1 MQRLIFVKLPG
12 RSLCL
17 SSQLFLVT
25 DETHSDLEYILHS
38 KIATANDLTLL
49 QNAITKPV
57 EEYLNYTT
65 SHAISPPSQLFQDLK
80 SQFGRIKFLDSLF
93 DRALRIRSHL
103 GDWCA
108 DRYWGFALAEER
120 SKKMESRVEK
130 AARSEGST
138 ALADFQIEEISKAMG
153 IISNHDFGS
162 PRADQSDLSHKV
174 RQLCAYLKHHFER
187 ETDHRCIVFV
197 EHRSTAYLLHKV
209 FEQVGGPHLH
219 PGLLIGASNG
229 RLDDI
234 QSTFRN
240 QVVTLIKFRM
250 GELNCLFATS
260 VAEEGLDIP
269 DCNLVVR
276 FDICKTMIQYVQSRG
291 RARHKNSKLLH
302 MKEKENWDHDNTL
315 SENRGAEHVMRAFC
329 KGLPT
334 DRQLDGDDDTEFTRD
349 MVSLYPTY
357 TIASTGAKITF
368 GSALQILSHFVDS
381 LPKEGEEALQP
392 TYITTNHGGR
402 FICEVV
408 IPEPSPVRSATSES
422 MTRKSLA
429 KRSAAFKACKELV
442 LARHLDPNLVPVYTK
457 RLPSMRNAALA
468 LSSKQTDMYDMR
480 VKPRVWEDKRGSM
493 PSAVYLIH
501 IDFSEGLDRSHQP
514 MLLVTRSPMPAFPE
528 FPLFLNDGRK
538 TNVRLTTLS
547 PACKVSEAELTK
559 FTSFT
564 LRVFKDLYNKTYE
577 FDVAKMS
584 YWLVPFG
591 QSAQPANINSASLE
605 LIDWTTLDY
614 VCRVPK
620 GFQWTPKIPDSFL
633 VDKFFIDPG
642 DGGRRFYSSRVAPE
656 YKPSSPIPDG
666 CAASKRQTDI
676 LDYTVS
682 LWKNTRN
689 RKKWNPN
696 QPVLEAKKMLHRRN
710 MLAEPTTKEE
720 QDSSRVRS
728 FICPEPLVISAVCV
742 FQVRLIF

>member
-1 MQRLIFVKLPG
+1 M
-12 RSLCL
+12 
-17 SSQLFLVT
+17 
-25 DETHSDLEYILHS
+25 Y
-38 KIATANDLTLL
+38 
-49 QNAITKPV
+49 
-57 EEYLNYTT
+57 YTT
-65 SHAISPPSQLFQDLK
+65 SRAISPPSQLFQDLK
-80 SQFGRIKFLDSLF
+80 RQFGRIKFLDGLF
-93 DRALRIRSHL
+93 DRATGVRSHL
-103 GDWCA
+103 GVWCA

-130 AARSEGST
+130 AARLDGST
-138 ALADFQIEEISKAMG
+138 ALADFQIEEIGKAMG

-162 PRADQSDLSHKV
+162 PRADQADLSDKV
-174 RQLCAYLKHHFER
+174 RQLFIYLTHQFER
-187 ETDHRCIVFV
+187 HTEQRCIVFV

-209 FEQVGGPHLH
+209 FEHVGGPHLH

-240 QVVTLIKFRM
+240 QVVTLIKFRK

-276 FDICKTMIQYVQSRG
+276 FDVCKTMIQYVQSRG

-302 MKEKENWDHDNTL
+302 MIEKDNWDHDNTL
-315 SENRGAEHVMRAFC
+315 SENRGAEHVMRTFC
-329 KGLPT
+329 KGLPA
-334 DRQLDGDDDTEFTRD
+334 DRQLDGDDDMVFSRD

-381 LPKEGEEALQP
+381 LPKDGEEALQP
-392 TYITTNHGGR
+392 TYITTNQGGR

-408 IPEPSPVRSATSES
+408 IPEPSPVRSAVGDS

-442 LARHLDPNLVPVYTK
+442 LAKHLDPNLVPVYTK
-457 RLPSMRNAALA
+457 KLPAMRNAALA
-468 LSSKQTDMYDMR
+468 LSSKQTGMYDMR
-480 VKPRVWEDKRGSM
+480 VKPRVWEDNRGSL
-493 PSAVYLIH
+493 PSLVYLTR

-514 MLLVTRSPMPAFPE
+514 LLLVTRSPMPTFPR
-528 FPLFLNDGRK
+528 FPLFLNNGRK
-538 TNVRLTTLS
+538 TNVELTTLT

-564 LRVFKDLYNKTYE
+564 LRIFKDLYNKTYE

-584 YWLVPFG
+584 YWLVPFE
-591 QSAQPANINSASLE
+591 QSTQPADTESASFRI
-605 LIDWTTLDY
+605 IDWNTLDY
-614 VCRVPK
+614 VCENPE
-620 GFQWTPKIPDSFL
+620 GFQWTPDMSESFL

-642 DGGRRFYSSRVAPE
+642 DGGRRFYSSRLAPE
-656 YKPSSPIPDG
+656 YKPSSPIPEG

-676 LDYTVS
+676 LDYSVS

-689 RKKWNPN
+689 KRRWNLD

-720 QDSSRVRS
+720 QDSSKVRS

-742 FQVRLIF
+742 FRL